1 MGWKILQET
10 QQDDLFFFL
19 HVQAQA
25 VFDVA
30 TFDFVIV
37 EEIEGERQG
46 GTLIKD
52 QMMMGK
58 PERIIELLVMFI
70 LVAMLQSITQR
81 LADLNFLGEAQ
92 RGGCPT
98 GIQPG
103 GGSDQVPRWCRGK
116 CQIEGQLHRSHLIES
131 KSAFLERDPAL
142 SADHQMIE
150 YGDVKQLPCLHH
162 RTRHSHV
169 IG

>member
-1 MGWKILQET
+1 LSWKILQET
-10 QQDDLFFFL
+10 QQDEMIAFL

-25 VFDVA
+25 AFDVA

-37 EEIEGERQG
+37 EVFKGEGNGRA
-46 GTLIKD
+46 LIKD

-103 GGSDQVPRWCRGK
+103 GGSD
-116 CQIEGQLHRSHLIES
+116 
-131 KSAFLERDPAL
+131 
-142 SADHQMIE
+142 
-150 YGDVKQLPCLHH
+150 
-162 RTRHSHV
+162 
-169 IG
+169 